1 MSKNKKNIKVRD
13 LKPKKDAKG
22 GGGFA
27 PTGNPTSTSGDKSIS
42 GGTVA
47 GQGTSGQG
55 VTGNTGNN

>member
-27 PTGNPTSTSGDKSIS
+27 PAGPGTSTTGDKSIS
-42 GGTVA
+42 GGTGVSS
-47 GQGTSGQG
+47 GTGVSG
-55 VTGNTGNN
+55 TTSNS